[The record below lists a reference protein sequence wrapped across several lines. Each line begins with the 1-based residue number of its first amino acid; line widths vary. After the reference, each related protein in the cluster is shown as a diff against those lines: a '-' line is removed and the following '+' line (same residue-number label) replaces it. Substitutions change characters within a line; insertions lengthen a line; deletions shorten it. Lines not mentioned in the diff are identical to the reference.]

1 MLRRDRQRWTTVYQL
16 KDAALFMLA
25 LWLAHLLRTNLPLD
39 FLERPGIG
47 SFGPYAW
54 LSMIII
60 PGAPLILE
68 LQGFYKRPLFCSRR
82 TTAWLLAKSC
92 LFVGGSTSKTS
103 SAAPAILLFFNASK
117 RAFSSIISPLE
128 VLTR

>member
-39 FLERPGIG
+39 FLERRGIG

-60 PGAPLILE
+60 PRAPLIFE
-68 LQGFYKRPLFCSRR
+68 LQGFFKRALFFPRR
-82 TTAWLLAKSC
+82 TTARLLAQSC
-92 LFVGGSTSKTS
+92 FLVTPGVIVVVF
-103 SAAPAILLFFNASK
+103 PF
-117 RAFSSIISPLE
+117 
-128 VLTR
+128 